1 MKKIKLV
8 VSAALLALTSV
19 NVYAQEASSQC
30 GCYDAPIGRNMPAT
44 NYVTKDYVD
53 SQFAPIFKKLDDINS
68 RVDTLSKELANMPK
82 DAADPN
88 LASRVNALESAI
100 NELKNTCP
108 AECNAKLVSVEKS
121 IAELKDKIEK
131 RSQHM
136 EKEVEKSMRK

>member
-1 MKKIKLV
+1 VKKIKLV

-30 GCYDAPIGRNMPAT
+30 GCYDAPIGRNMP

-68 RVDTLSKELANMPK
+68 RVDALSKELANMPK
-82 DAADPN
+82 DAVDPN

-131 RSQHM
+131 RSKHM